1 MSASSLEHFAA
12 SVSRSPS
19 APCLIYFDTV
29 LDYATVDELSGALAV
44 ALSERGV
51 GAGSRVALMTQNVP
65 QFILAELA
73 VWKLG
78 AIWVPLNPMFKS
90 AEVEYHLTDSGAT
103 AMVVLESLYRDVV
116 SDVVA
121 GTDVKAVITTSELDF
136 LAEPLPPLL
145 AGVRRDP
152 PEGTEDLLALTRRY
166 AGRTPPPH
174 HPAPGDVAV
183 LSYTSGTTGRPKG
196 AMNTHRNLAFIA
208 ELWRSWARVDD
219 RDVVAALAPLFHIIG
234 PTAITGVAFAAG
246 APIVLTYR
254 FDPATILG
262 ALERHRGTFTLAS
275 ITAFRALMACPDI
288 GTRDLTAFT
297 KVFSGGAPV
306 PPATVEQWQELA
318 GGYIHNCYG
327 LTETTS
333 PTHMVP
339 FGGRAPVDEGTGA
352 LSIGVPVPDTD
363 VRVVDPDTRQDVPV
377 GEVGEFWIRGEGVVP
392 GYWQR
397 PEATAEAI
405 VDGGYLRTGDVG
417 KRDADGWFYLLD
429 RSKDMIIAS
438 GFKVWPREVE
448 DVLYQHPAVHE
459 AAVVGLPDEYR
470 GETVKA
476 FVSLRAGA
484 SAEPAELVEFCRERL
499 AAYKCPRTIEILP
512 EIPKTATGKVLRR
525 ELRA

>member
-12 SVSRSPS
+12 SAERALA

-29 LDYATVDELSGALAV
+29 LDFRTVDELSDALAV

-51 GAGSRVALMTQNVP
+51 EAGSRVALMTQNVP

-116 SDVVA
+116 ADVVA
-121 GTDVKAVITTSELDF
+121 NTAVTTVVTTSELDF
-136 LAEPLPPLL
+136 LPEPPPLL
-145 AGVRRDP
+145 AGVRRDRP
-152 PEGTEDLLALTRRY
+152 AGTEDLLALTERY
-166 AGRTPPPH
+166 AGQKPPLH
-174 HPAPGDVAV
+174 RPAPDDVAV

-208 ELWRSWARVDD
+208 ELWRSWARMDE

-254 FDPATILG
+254 FDPATILW

-288 GTRDLTAFT
+288 ATRDLSAFG

-306 PPATVEQWQELA
+306 PPATVEQWRDLA

-339 FGGRAPVDEGTGA
+339 LGGRAPVDPDTGA
-352 LSIGVPVPDTD
+352 LSIGVPVPATD
-363 VRVVDPDTRQDVPV
+363 VRVVDPDTRKDLPA

-417 KRDADGWFYLLD
+417 KRDAEGWFYLLD

-476 FVSLRAGA
+476 FVSLRAGQA
-484 SAEPAELVEFCRERL
+484 ADPEELIAFCRERL
-499 AAYKCPRTIEILP
+499 AAYKCPRAVEVLP

>member
-12 SVSRSPS
+12 SAERAPA

-29 LDYATVDELSGALAV
+29 LDHRRVDELSDALAV

-51 GAGSRVALMTQNVP
+51 EAGSRVALMTQNVP

-90 AEVEYHLTDSGAT
+90 AEVEYHLTDSAAT
-103 AMVVLESLYRDVV
+103 AMVVLEALYRDVV
-116 SDVVA
+116 ADVVA
-121 GTDVKAVITTSELDF
+121 NTAVTTVVTTSELDF
-136 LAEPLPPLL
+136 LPEPPPLL
-145 AGVRRDP
+145 AGVRRDRP
-152 PEGTEDLLALTRRY
+152 AGTEDLLAMIEQY
-166 AGRTPPPH
+166 AGQKPPVH
-174 HPAPGDVAV
+174 RPAPDDVAV

-208 ELWRSWARVDD
+208 ELWRSWARIDE

-254 FDPATILG
+254 FDPATILW

-275 ITAFRALMACPDI
+275 ITAFRALMAGPDI
-288 GTRDLTAFT
+288 KTRDLSAFG

-306 PPATVEQWQELA
+306 PPATVEQWQDLA

-339 FGGRAPVDEGTGA
+339 FGGRAPVDPDTGA
-352 LSIGVPVPDTD
+352 LSIGVPVPATD
-363 VRVVDPDTRQDVPV
+363 VRVVDPDTRTDVPV

-417 KRDADGWFYLLD
+417 KRDAEGWFYLLD

-476 FVSLRAGA
+476 FVSLRAGQTA
-484 SAEPAELVEFCRERL
+484 DPEELIAFCRERL
-499 AAYKCPRTIEILP
+499 AAYKCPRAVEVLP

-525 ELRA
+525 ELRT